1 MKYIVLVLLFVI
13 QGCAY
18 RSSEN
23 LNADQLS
30 SLNVVLSESHIK
42 GKKYKAIGPVSV
54 DIKKTTIFNAD
65 PTEEMA
71 NELLKAKAKQ
81 MGADAVINV
90 RYDSGIGLLTWGYI
104 EATGIAVKFIN
115 E

>member
-1 MKYIVLVLLFVI
+1 MKFIALILLLAM

-18 RSSEN
+18 RNSEN
-23 LNADQLS
+23 SSVEQVNA
-30 SLNVVLSESHIK
+30 NNIVISESHIK
-42 GKKYKAIGPVSV
+42 GKKYTSVGPISV
-54 DIKKTTIFNAD
+54 EIKKTTIFNSD

-71 NELLKAKAKQ
+71 NDLLRKKAKQ

-90 RYDSGIGLLTWGYI
+90 RYDSGMGLLTWGYI
-104 EATGIAVKFIN
+104 EATGIAVRFIN